1 MLSHKVDGILNAS
14 VSTIGVWLGQGMPLG
29 GQGHGLQFWGCQ
41 PAHSMVKVPFQPSLP
56 RWQKWAFGRG
66 PRMWGWGWVPAPPSL
81 GWWPQPKLC
90 HWRPLW
96 DKICMCMYNVHMIII
111 YLSKCI
117 FLFSYV
123 YTRSALGLILFS
135 LDPTLFFKFFF
146 LGSLNPHILI
156 SLSLLWNFS
165 SRTVSEA

>member
-96 DKICMCMYNVHMIII
+96 DEICMCMYNVHNDY
-111 YLSKCI
+111 YLLEQMYFFILICLYSFCFGPHFIFIGPNLIFQILLFGVSKSPYFNFSFLALE
-117 FLFSYV
+117 FLF
-123 YTRSALGLILFS
+123 
-135 LDPTLFFKFFF
+135 
-146 LGSLNPHILI
+146 
-156 SLSLLWNFS
+156 
-165 SRTVSEA
+165 